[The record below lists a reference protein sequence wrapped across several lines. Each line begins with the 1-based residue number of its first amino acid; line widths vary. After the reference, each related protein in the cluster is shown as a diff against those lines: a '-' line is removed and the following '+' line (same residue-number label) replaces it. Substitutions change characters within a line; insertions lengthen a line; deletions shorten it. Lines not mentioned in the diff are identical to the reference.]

1 MLGGLGAAASYSR
14 RPGGKAVRCM
24 EWAAAG
30 GRCAVMRHL
39 APRYIHLIGGDAELT
54 DCRLYRLGA
63 LASAPS

>member
-1 MLGGLGAAASYSR
+1 
-14 RPGGKAVRCM
+14 M